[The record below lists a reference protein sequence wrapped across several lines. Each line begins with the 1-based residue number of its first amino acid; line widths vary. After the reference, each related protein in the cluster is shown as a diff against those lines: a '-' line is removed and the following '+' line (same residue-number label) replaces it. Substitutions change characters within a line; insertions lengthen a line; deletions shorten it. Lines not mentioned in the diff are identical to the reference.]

1 MEIENKFKNLESKE
15 YLSIEEINYIL
26 NNLNTSLNQNEK
38 NDLINK
44 IDITSNSLNLKE
56 FLILLIKYQRD
67 IDITE
72 ELCGI
77 FRHFDSNLNGKIYK
91 SKLRDELLDV
101 INNEN
106 INEYELDEILD
117 FAADDKDNINYIK
130 LLRNMF
136 DNS

>member
-1 MEIENKFKNLESKE
+1 MEIENTFKNIENKE

-26 NNLNTSLNQNEK
+26 NNLNTSLNQDEK

-44 IDITSNSLNLKE
+44 IDISSNSINLKE
-56 FLILLIKYQRD
+56 FLILLIKYQND

-72 ELCGI
+72 ELYEI

-91 SKLRDELLDV
+91 SKLRSELLDV

-117 FAADDKDNINYIK
+117 SAADDKDNINYIK